1 MAESLRE
8 RVLKQLRAEIIAGES
23 PPGMIYSVP
32 SLSAE
37 LDISTTPVREAL
49 LELANAGLVEP
60 IRNKGFRVSRP
71 SLKELRDLFHM
82 RELIEIEAARL
93 MMEAGRPD
101 TGELRHYAF
110 EIERAVKE
118 DDVRAYLLADRAF
131 HNAMFIASQ
140 NELLARTAIGL
151 RDQMRL
157 FGIRSGIGFERQ
169 RDSIEEHFRLADLI
183 DSEATSELMSL
194 LRHHIRSW
202 EPIFSD
208 ALRQEEGKS
217 RRSHTFGAA
226 K

>member
-1 MAESLRE
+1 MYESLRE
-8 RVLKQLRAEIIAGES
+8 RVLKQLRAEIISGES
-23 PPGMIYSVP
+23 PPGMVYSVP

-49 LELANAGLVEP
+49 LELAHAGLVEP

-71 SLKELRDLFHM
+71 TLKELRDLFHM
-82 RELIEIEAARL
+82 RDLIEIEAARL
-93 MMEAGRPD
+93 MMEAGPPE
-101 TGELRHYAF
+101 TGELRHYAA
-110 EIERAVKE
+110 EIERAVKA

-131 HNAMFIASQ
+131 HNTMFVASR
-140 NELLARTAIGL
+140 NELLARTALGL

-169 RDSIEEHFRLADLI
+169 RDSIEEHYRLADLI
-183 DSEATSELMSL
+183 EGGATDELITL

-202 EPIFSD
+202 EPIFS
-208 ALRQEEGKS
+208 ASLKQEEAKT
-217 RRSHTFGAA
+217 RRSDTFGDG